1 MRALLSQRCRRER
14 ATFFLH
20 ARTHLAPFKKKPTT
34 AQCTKRMIGIER
46 LSVKSQS
53 SKRKI
58 VSTVRDAMQIAT
70 HINADEID

>member
-1 MRALLSQRCRRER
+1 
-14 ATFFLH
+14 
-20 ARTHLAPFKKKPTT
+20 LAPFKKKPTT